1 MKAPAHERAE
11 QRRDV
16 EAELD
21 RLLPGAEVTPA
32 ALHHA
37 MREAVLAPGKRL
49 RPILTL
55 TAGGVFGAPARPLL
69 QAACAVE
76 MVHAASLILDDL
88 PCMDDAR
95 LRRGRPCCHLVY
107 GESTAILAAF
117 GLLNRAFGVLAD
129 LPAGLPPTV
138 AAAAAAVLADAI
150 GSRGLIAGQVVD
162 LEAGDGSADLARLE
176 FIHSHKTGRLFAAAA
191 DLGALLGGA
200 QAHERATIEL
210 FARNLG
216 LAYQIVD
223 DLLDLEGD
231 AASLGKDV
239 GQDAGRATFVTVC
252 GRDGARTLAA
262 ELFDHAD
269 RALAPLGR
277 RSGPLLALAGEIRA
291 RVR

>member
-1 MKAPAHERAE
+1 MTAAPGMDETVRGI
-11 QRRDV
+11 

-21 RLLPGAEVTPA
+21 RLVPPAEQVPA
-32 ALHHA
+32 ALHRA
-37 MREAVLAPGKRL
+37 MRDALLAPGKRL

-55 TAGGVFGAPARPLL
+55 VTGGMFDAPARPLL

-95 LRRGRPCCHLVY
+95 LRRGRPCCHLVH

-117 GLLNRAFGVLAD
+117 GLLNRAFGILSA
-129 LPAGLPPTV
+129 LPPTGLPDG
-138 AAAAAAVLADAI
+138 AVTEAGTVLSGAI
-150 GSRGLIAGQVVD
+150 GSAGLIGGQIVD
-162 LEAGDGSADLARLE
+162 LEAGRGQAGLETLE

-200 QAHERATIEL
+200 GGRERATLER

-223 DLLDLEGD
+223 DLLDLGD
-231 AASLGKDV
+231 DASRIGKDV

-252 GRDGARTLAA
+252 GAEGARTLAA
-262 ELFDHAD
+262 ELFDHAEQ
-269 RALAPLGR
+269 ALAGLGR
-277 RSGPLLALAGEIRA
+277 TAAPLLALAAGIRS